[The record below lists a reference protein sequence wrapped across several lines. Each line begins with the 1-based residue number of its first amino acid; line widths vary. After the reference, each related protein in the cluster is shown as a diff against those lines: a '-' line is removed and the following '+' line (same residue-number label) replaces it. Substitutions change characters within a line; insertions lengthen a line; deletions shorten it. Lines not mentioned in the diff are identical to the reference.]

1 MTNQQKAHD
10 LWLMGLNTQQI
21 ADRLGISR
29 RAASSAVA
37 RGRGKSKVKS
47 SGHIVRKVNRKSSVW
62 SRSYIP
68 TSDLI
73 RPVTLPHIPSLTRP
87 HPVPDIEDRIK
98 FVKRQSTEEKTY
110 EG

>member
-1 MTNQQKAHD
+1 MTTQQRAHD
-10 LWLMGLNTQQI
+10 LWLMGLDTQQI

-37 RGRGKSKVKS
+37 RGRGTSKVKS

-68 TSDLI
+68 SSELI

-87 HPVPDIEDRIK
+87 HPVPDIEDRI
-98 FVKRQSTEEKTY
+98 RQVRKEKARH
-110 EG
+110 E